1 MIDSYS
7 HHLVNASHAIQ
18 IVALSGESSITP
30 PESDVCG
37 VEVCQIIEV
46 ESSGVN
52 PDFWRQHLYYRF
64 RYGSVADVPES

>member
-1 MIDSYS
+1 MKVPSP
-7 HHLVNASHAIQ
+7 
-18 IVALSGESSITP
+18 P